1 MQELPTIK
9 IGHLKITDHLI
20 LGVTKAKLNKG
31 EEKFKYSNLETVPKV
46 SWNQIGDSLIDG
58 SLDGAFILA
67 PFAMDLFK
75 SGEKIKLILFAH
87 KNGSILIKNKRANI
101 KTYNDFKGKIV
112 IIPYQLSI
120 HNMLFHMLL
129 SKNGLT
135 VGAGKDVSLEVFA
148 PSQIL
153 EAIKVDDTGEIG
165 GFIVAEPF
173 GTQVV
178 KAGLGEE
185 LALSKEIWPNHPCC
199 VFVVRQEVIDKNP
212 NVLYELTSS
221 LVKSGEF
228 INSNRKE
235 ASVIGADFLSQSTD
249 VIEKVLT
256 EPKDRII
263 TNELMPVLEDLDRI
277 QTYMSEKMTAVT
289 GKIDVE
295 KFVDLR
301 YAKDAK
307 AK

>member
-1 MQELPTIK
+1 M
-9 IGHLKITDHLI
+9 
-20 LGVTKAKLNKG
+20 
-31 EEKFKYSNLETVPKV
+31 
-46 SWNQIGDSLIDG
+46 
-58 SLDGAFILA
+58 
-67 PFAMDLFK
+67 
-75 SGEKIKLILFAH
+75 
-87 KNGSILIKNKRANI
+87 
-101 KTYNDFKGKIV
+101 
-112 IIPYQLSI
+112 
-120 HNMLFHMLL
+120 
-129 SKNGLT
+129 
-135 VGAGKDVSLEVFA
+135 
-148 PSQIL
+148 
-153 EAIKVDDTGEIG
+153 
-165 GFIVAEPF
+165 
-173 GTQVV
+173 
-178 KAGLGEE
+178 
-185 LALSKEIWPNHPCC
+185 
-199 VFVVRQEVIDKNP
+199 VRQEVIDKNP